1 MTYILDVKKTNLF
14 WTVSV
19 YIVSLASQISQGDLL
34 PIHFLFLLDRSQ
46 KWAELQYTSWWDG
59 SGMKFEMGG
68 MDPTWKKTIIFKQD
82 VISEIFLV
90 FLKTYFGHQKKSRI
104 WPKNSEDVWEFFPS
118 QYHYYCIPCPG
129 SISSKTF
136 VCYRCSWQDGWG
148 WGWRRYFF
156 I

>member
-19 YIVSLASQISQGDLL
+19 YIVSPASQISQGDLL

-68 MDPTWKKTIIFKQD
+68 MDPTCCHPKPRPTNPRDFFDTSLLLYRKGMNTNHDSVNFWDSGRKSETF
-82 VISEIFLV
+82 ISYLPAS
-90 FLKTYFGHQKKSRI
+90 FGPPNKS
-104 WPKNSEDVWEFFPS
+104 
-118 QYHYYCIPCPG
+118 
-129 SISSKTF
+129 SIQSF
-136 VCYRCSWQDGWG
+136 R
-148 WGWRRYFF
+148 
-156 I
+156 